1 MMQIMKILKQKS
13 VLSLMWVLTSV
24 ALIWSCT
31 ENPFSDNIFSGGD
44 GQNFSGTVQ
53 LENSADPSGVFV
65 WLEAFNLKTTTDKD
79 GKFSFKLPPRQQ
91 SHPGGGLT
99 GYYTIYFYVENYD
112 VLSVRIF
119 LFDGAVDYTKS
130 GLDSD
135 GRFKAKIELRKLL
148 NIHCY
153 LDTLQMRN
161 MNYPGLIIS
170 TDLLSVHSAAL
181 TITTTLL
188 RGGGWASVL
197 LHKQGTPKDSVII
210 IDQGGFLGAV
220 HVFDP
225 QKLSLYI
232 PTGSVV
238 LNPGVYFPI
247 PFLYLERDLPT
258 GLIDALGHE
267 KRTLSAAFLQLPI
280 RLDISPFIIK

>member
-1 MMQIMKILKQKS
+1 MMQFMKKLKQKS
-13 VLSLMWVLTSV
+13 VLPLIWLLTSV
-24 ALIWSCT
+24 VLIWGCT

-79 GKFSFKLPPRQQ
+79 GNFSFKLPPRQQ

-99 GYYTIYFYVENYD
+99 GYYTVYFYVENYD
-112 VLSVRIF
+112 LVSARIF
-119 LFDGAVDYTKS
+119 LFDGAVDYVKS
-130 GLDSD
+130 GMDSD
-135 GRFKAKIELRKLL
+135 GRFKEKIELRKLL
-148 NIHCY
+148 NIHSY
-153 LDTLQMRN
+153 LDTLQMRD

-170 TDLLSVHSAAL
+170 ADLLSVHRDAL
-181 TITTTLL
+181 MITTTLL

-197 LHKQGTPKDSVII
+197 LLKQGVPKDSLII

-220 HVFDP
+220 RVTDP
-225 QKLSLYI
+225 QKLSLFI
-232 PTGSVV
+232 PTRSIV

-247 PFLYLERDLPT
+247 PFFYLERDLPT

-267 KRTLSAAFLQLPI
+267 KRTLSAAFLQLPV
-280 RLDISPFIIK
+280 RVNVSPFTIK